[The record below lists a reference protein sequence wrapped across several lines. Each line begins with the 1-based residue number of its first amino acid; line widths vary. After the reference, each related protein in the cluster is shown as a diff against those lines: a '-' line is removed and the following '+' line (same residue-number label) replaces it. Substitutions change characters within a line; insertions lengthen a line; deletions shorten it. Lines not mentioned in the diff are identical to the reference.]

1 MYVFTGNFGTSL
13 VPQQLGITD
22 TQVKKIEF
30 FPVKSWSTTGTL
42 LTNTAPYYVGLETG
56 ALPYI
61 VPTGSNLTIDYGQH
75 GTFEKVKNFFVKG
88 VQDDGF
94 YVIVHP

>member
-30 FPVKSWSTTGTL
+30 FPVKSWSTT
-42 LTNTAPYYVGLETG
+42 
-56 ALPYI
+56 
-61 VPTGSNLTIDYGQH
+61 
-75 GTFEKVKNFFVKG
+75 
-88 VQDDGF
+88 
-94 YVIVHP
+94 